1 MRATKIKYLLQ
12 MSLYVYVLY
21 FNCPFEGLHT
31 MGRKYGGEEG
41 KWEER
46 RGTVQ
51 DSHGPLVTRMEEAA
65 GRALCGQI

>member
-1 MRATKIKYLLQ
+1 
-12 MSLYVYVLY
+12 
-21 FNCPFEGLHT
+21 
-31 MGRKYGGEEG
+31 MGRKYGGEEQ

-51 DSHGPLVTRMEEAA
+51 DSHGPLPWMEEGV